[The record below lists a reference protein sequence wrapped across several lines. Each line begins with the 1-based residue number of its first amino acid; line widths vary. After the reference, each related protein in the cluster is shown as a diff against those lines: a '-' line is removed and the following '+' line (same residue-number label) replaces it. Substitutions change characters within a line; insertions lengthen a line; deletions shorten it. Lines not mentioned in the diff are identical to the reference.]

1 MYVRACPPGMR
12 EIVGVAIRGWA
23 GMQTG
28 RFDNSHNSSSIQ
40 QTGPRDRGQ
49 KNKQSRDVTSRT
61 RKLKSPMSLISPI
74 TSLALLR
81 APPSQG
87 RSRATP
93 WIGLRLGSHES
104 NSQNSQSMGGG
115 GRCAWVVSCLWCGL
129 CRRPGEAERGKV
141 PVSVFAPAPSRPSAL
156 LTPCLQVFWV
166 PSLCE
171 LREASCFFTHSSCRV
186 DHGHGH
192 GPGPGPGLC

>member
-1 MYVRACPPGMR
+1 M
-12 EIVGVAIRGWA
+12 GVAIRGWA

-115 GRCAWVVSCLWCGL
+115 GGAGAPGWSLACGAGFAADLERQREARSLCPFLPPRLPALPPCSPHVSKS
-129 CRRPGEAERGKV
+129 PGSQ
-141 PVSVFAPAPSRPSAL
+141 VS
-156 LTPCLQVFWV
+156 WV